1 MSGAKEARVSVPE
14 ELADARIDKA
24 LAALV
29 PELSRHHARR
39 VLAMGAVTVNGRRV
53 RMAGHAVR
61 AGDKLVA
68 TWHDD
73 VQKPE
78 HFELNLVHEDA
89 SVLVVHKPAGQ
100 LSQGSELGDVGALT
114 WQLTK
119 TFGQHV
125 RLMHRLDKGTSGL
138 LVAARNEAASAA
150 LTPQFRAHTIG
161 RAYLVLVAGIFDGG
175 ECTARLRQTARK
187 VRVAGPTEEGMD
199 ARTLFSPEAFFQH
212 PEHGPVTLVR
222 ATLFT
227 GRTHQIRVH
236 ASHLGYPVLGDDA
249 YGGLSAPRLC
259 LHAAHLSFVHPAGHT
274 LSFDAPLPADFAAI
288 VAGLT
293 PIPV

>member
-1 MSGAKEARVSVPE
+1 VSGAKEARVEVPE
-14 ELADARIDKA
+14 ALADERLDKT

-61 AGDKLVA
+61 TGDRIIA
-68 TWHDD
+68 TWHDE
-73 VQKPE
+73 VQRPE
-78 HFELNLVHEDA
+78 IFELNVVHQDT
-89 SVLVVHKPAGQ
+89 SVIVVHKPAGQ

-138 LVAARNEAASAA
+138 MVAARNEAASAS

-161 RAYLVLVAGIFDGG
+161 RAYLTLVAGIFDGG
-175 ECTARLRQTARK
+175 ECTARLRQTARR

-199 ARTLFSPEAFFQH
+199 ARTLFTPEAFFQH

-236 ASHLGYPVLGDDA
+236 ASHLGHPVLGDDA
-249 YGGLSAPRLC
+249 YGGLPAARLC
-259 LHAAHLSFVHPAGHT
+259 LHAAHLSFVHPDGHT
-274 LSFDAPLPADFAAI
+274 LAFDAPLPPDFAA
-288 VAGLT
+288 VLAACA